1 MLGVLVV
8 PRAAPGSRVPRMI
21 VSLWM
26 AFIAARKGRS
36 VHPAADD
43 TSDGP
48 AMEFDAFP
56 MGEEQISRLLRRML
70 DMWTR
75 LWAGQGAE
83 PRAEPR
89 ANEQAERTPS
99 PPASPHPSSPSSQDD
114 ASLGEQMSEEVF
126 LKDTVHIFRWSKARR
141 MNRVS
146 SMVEDEKTEN
156 RLEQTQTKH
165 PDGHHDRHG

>member
-56 MGEEQISRLLRRML
+56 M
-70 DMWTR
+70 
-75 LWAGQGAE
+75 
-83 PRAEPR
+83 
-89 ANEQAERTPS
+89 
-99 PPASPHPSSPSSQDD
+99 DD

-156 RLEQTQTKH
+156 RLEQTQTNTPQLLLQDM
-165 PDGHHDRHG
+165 PDLTMNTMMDATTGTLTDIMTDTDNQFNITSED